1 MPSTEPYKNCDVSAK
16 TALTQPPITD
26 DMTGT
31 ELPQT
36 TPTVQ
41 ERLSYIK
48 PGENVFNANMP
59 EHLRLK
65 VKGATISQLYK
76 RLHPD
81 KPSYTVIGA
90 GGGGTHVYH
99 WKENRA
105 LTNRERA
112 RLQTFPDTYN
122 FVGKRGSVRK
132 QIGMAVPAAG
142 AQVIFEAILRTFKG
156 EEYPHQE
163 PNIQI

>member
-1 MPSTEPYKNCDVSAK
+1 
-16 TALTQPPITD
+16 
-26 DMTGT
+26 MTGT

-90 GGGGTHVYH
+90 GGGGTHTSTTGKKTAH
-99 WKENRA
+99 SPTANAPASKHSPTPTTSSENA
-105 LTNRERA
+105 AQSENKSA
-112 RLQTFPDTYN
+112 WPYPQQ
-122 FVGKRGSVRK
+122 VHKSSSK
-132 QIGMAVPAAG
+132 QS
-142 AQVIFEAILRTFKG
+142 
-156 EEYPHQE
+156 YE
-163 PNIQI
+163 PSKAKNTHTKNPISKSNND